1 MSNLHTAKLAIEAEI
16 AHAKQGLD
24 YYAEKVKSLEQALA
38 GIVQAEGSTSAA
50 SSTSSKTL
58 KSPTKAG
65 KRKTS
70 AGKRGGNAQAGA
82 ATQVAELPST
92 GGDYWKNLVA
102 TEPKSGRAILAEA
115 INGLGFTPT
124 KAQVGKLMN
133 RMTFALNS
141 MVKAGAIQDSGTGRE
156 RRFFK
161 S

>member
-24 YYAEKVKSLEQALA
+24 YYAEKVKSLQQALA
-38 GIVQAEGSTSAA
+38 GVVQAEGSTAAA
-50 SSTSSKTL
+50 SPTSSKAL
-58 KSPTKAG
+58 KSPTKTG
-65 KRKTS
+65 KRK
-70 AGKRGGNAQAGA
+70 AAPGKRGGIAQAA
-82 ATQVAELPST
+82 TATQAGELPST

-124 KAQVGKLMN
+124 RAQVGKLMN

-141 MVKAGAIQDSGTGRE
+141 MVKAGTIQDSGTGRE

-161 S
+161 N